1 MIKWFA
7 TTAVIII
14 LILISLQSFSNST
27 IFASASSSAESYSLI
42 RQWGSFGSDNSQF
55 HLPWSLDLD
64 SSNNVYVVDR
74 NNERIQKFDNSGN
87 FIATWSPARF
97 QQPVGIAI
105 DSLNNV
111 YVTVIDNG
119 FNVVNKYTTE
129 GSLVKSWVVGGRN
142 LSSRDTQNAI
152 ATDSRYCNNRC
163 CRWQ

>member
-1 MIKWFA
+1 LRVHLLLLR
-7 TTAVIII
+7 VIH
-14 LILISLQSFSNST
+14 LLDKG
-27 IFASASSSAESYSLI
+27 
-42 RQWGSFGSDNSQF
+42 GSFGSDNGQF

-142 LSSRDTQNAI
+142 LSSLDTQNAI
-152 ATDSRYCNNRC
+152 ATDSSNNVYVTDKYDIRVEKFTSDGNFIKS
-163 CRWQ
+163 